1 MTDERD
7 INALRHY
14 VARLEDDLAIA
25 EDAVEHLRRHS
36 SKAEDAVEHLH
47 RHSSKQAADIITLSQ
62 EVGRLREA
70 LKKIAT
76 TQGGGDC
83 CSVYEW
89 FVYAKRIARTALA
102 EQEKM

>member
-70 LKKIAT
+70 LLTGACMLSEM
-76 TQGGGDC
+76 GVS
-83 CSVYEW
+83 SVEKCQLAYDHLS
-89 FVYAKRIARTALA
+89 AALA
-102 EQEKM
+102 EKEEKQ

>member
-70 LKKIAT
+70 L
-76 TQGGGDC
+76 
-83 CSVYEW
+83 E
-89 FVYAKRIARTALA
+89 RIANTAEDAAVWWLQDLARAALA
-102 EQEKM
+102 EEEKS